1 MGPPNQS
8 MQLIHASSAERI
20 SDHIERECQRNSHA
34 AKIRARWVDFSEGNA
49 KRSPN
54 AQFSSDA
61 PATGINDGT
70 GPGGCQRVEDNAFH
84 LYRLS
89 DSVNSVQHFMQ
100 LEGIDHVAMG
110 VRDIERSAKW
120 YIDVLGFERLH
131 DGRWNGVP
139 TFIGKG
145 NTGIALFPANQ
156 EPKTSAHREIRML
169 HLAFRADRE
178 NFLAAKQ
185 ELKKHGIEF
194 EFQDHEIAHSI
205 YFRDP
210 DGHQLEITTYDVE

>member
-1 MGPPNQS
+1 M
-8 MQLIHASSAERI
+8 
-20 SDHIERECQRNSHA
+20 
-34 AKIRARWVDFSEGNA
+34 K
-49 KRSPN
+49 
-54 AQFSSDA
+54 
-61 PATGINDGT
+61 
-70 GPGGCQRVEDNAFH
+70 CQRVEDNAFH
-84 LYRLS
+84 LYHLS
-89 DSVNSVQHFMQ
+89 DSVNSVHSVQHPMN

-131 DGRWNGVP
+131 DGMWDGVP

-156 EPKTSAHREIRML
+156 EPKTSAQREIRML

-178 NFLAAKQ
+178 NFRAAQQ
-185 ELKKHGIEF
+185 ELKKHGIKF
-194 EFQDHEIAHSI
+194 EFQDHEISHSI

-210 DGHQLEITTYDVE
+210 DGHQLEITTYEVE